1 LNKFKKCKKF
11 WRITLRIR
19 GDKVPEKLSL
29 NEIEEN
35 FPLSKM
41 VIYRWIKNGKL
52 NTKEEDGEIFVRL
65 KDINNLLGER

>member
-1 LNKFKKCKKF
+1 M
-11 WRITLRIR
+11 RIR

-52 NTKEEDGEIFVRL
+52 NTKEEDGEVFVHL
-65 KDINNLLGER
+65 KDINNLLDER